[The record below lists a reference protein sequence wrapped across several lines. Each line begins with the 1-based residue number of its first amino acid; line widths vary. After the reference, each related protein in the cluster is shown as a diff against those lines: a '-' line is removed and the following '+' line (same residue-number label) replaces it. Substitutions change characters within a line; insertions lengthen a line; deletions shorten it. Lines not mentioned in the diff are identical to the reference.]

1 MRTKLTLALLI
12 ATTAFA
18 AIVDRTAITVG
29 PKVITD
35 SEITRRIR
43 LAAFQNGELPE
54 FNDKTRHEAAQRLVD
69 LKLVEREMDLGHYV
83 RATPDK
89 AKTLMDAFTAEH
101 FRSSPEALR
110 IALSTMNLT
119 TDDLLAEFAE
129 QADLLSFTALRF
141 RPAVD
146 VSEQDIEAYYHSQM
160 EGKVNP
166 LMSLADA
173 RASIEETLM
182 SERTDKALDAWLQDQ
197 RKRTRIVYLEKELE

>member
-1 MRTKLTLALLI
+1 MLLI
-12 ATTAFA
+12 GATMFA

-43 LAAFQNGELPE
+43 LAAFQNGQLPE
-54 FNDKTRHEAAQRLVD
+54 FNDKTRREAAQRLVD

-129 QADLLSFTALRF
+129 QADLLTFTTLRF

-160 EGKVNP
+160 EGKTNP

-173 RASIEETLM
+173 RATIEETLM
-182 SERTDKALDAWLQDQ
+182 SERTDKALDAWLKDQ
-197 RKRTRIVYLEKELE
+197 RTRTRIVYLEKELE

>member
-1 MRTKLTLALLI
+1 MG
-12 ATTAFA
+12 ATNKWGRMESCA

-43 LAAFQNGELPE
+43 LAAFQNGQLPE
-54 FNDKTRHEAAQRLVD
+54 FTDKTRRDAAQRLVD

-83 RATPDK
+83 RATPEKSK
-89 AKTLMDAFTAEH
+89 ALMDAFTAEH
-101 FRSSPEALR
+101 FHSSPEALR

-129 QADLLSFTALRF
+129 QADLLSFTTLRF

-146 VSEQDIEAYYHSQM
+146 VSEQDIEAYYHSRM

-166 LMSLADA
+166 LMSLDDA
-173 RASIEETLM
+173 RATIEETLM
-182 SERTDKALDAWLQDQ
+182 SERTDKALDAWLKDQ
-197 RKRTRIVYLEKELE
+197 RTRTRIVYLEKELE